1 MKGVSLLLM
10 AIISFKTSCRICN
23 CFRWKDIKGWTD
35 GDDDDMYHT
44 APYGSIENPEARPL
58 WNTAGYYECTVIQGK
73 TSRCLRR
80 LIICHTNIQD
90 EI

>member
-1 MKGVSLLLM
+1 MVM
-10 AIISFKTSCRICN
+10 MMICIIL
-23 CFRWKDIKGWTD
+23 
-35 GDDDDMYHT
+35 
-44 APYGSIENPEARPL
+44 PPIENPEARPL
-58 WNTAGYYECTVIQGK
+58 WNTAGYYECAVIQGK